1 MQGIV
6 IATLIVGVIG
16 LLIGAALVAAGK
28 KFYVEVDE
36 REALVRECLPG
47 NNCGGCGQAGCDA
60 AAAAIVNG
68 EAEVNVCPV
77 CNEKAIQEI
86 SAIMGVA
93 GVQTVKK
100 RAFVRCAGTCEKTSV
115 KCNYVGIRDCRS
127 AVLSGLS
134 VWECDYGCLGFGSCV
149 EACAFDAIHVK
160 DGAAVVDPDKC
171 TGCGRCA
178 SVCPKNLIELIRS
191 DAKAAVACSSKAR
204 GPEVKKAC
212 SAGCIGCKLC
222 TKQCEVEA
230 IQVENNLAGID
241 YDKCV
246 GCEKC
251 MEKCPA
257 KAIVRPARTSR
268 T

>member
-86 SAIMGVA
+86 SAIMGVD

-100 RAFVRCAGTCEKTSV
+100 RAFVRCAGTCEKTFV

-134 VWECDYGCLGFGSCV
+134 VWEFDYG
-149 EACAFDAIHVK
+149 
-160 DGAAVVDPDKC
+160 
-171 TGCGRCA
+171 
-178 SVCPKNLIELIRS
+178 
-191 DAKAAVACSSKAR
+191 
-204 GPEVKKAC
+204 
-212 SAGCIGCKLC
+212 
-222 TKQCEVEA
+222 
-230 IQVENNLAGID
+230 
-241 YDKCV
+241 
-246 GCEKC
+246 
-251 MEKCPA
+251 
-257 KAIVRPARTSR
+257 
-268 T
+268 